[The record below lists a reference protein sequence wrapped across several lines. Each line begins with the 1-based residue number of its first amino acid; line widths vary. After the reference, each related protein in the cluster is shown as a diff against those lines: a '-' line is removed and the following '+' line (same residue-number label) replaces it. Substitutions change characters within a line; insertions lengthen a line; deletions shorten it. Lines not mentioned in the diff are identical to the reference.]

1 MKTSDDTNCSDLS
14 ILDDAV
20 MLAAS
25 DGLLGPADKQVK
37 NDAGLAK

>member
-20 MLAAS
+20 MLATS
-25 DGLLGPADKQVK
+25 DSLFGPADKQVG
-37 NDAGLAK
+37 NYASLAK